1 MREKGVLKLLQYTC
15 QSCCGAVALKQ
26 NSTWPSVQTY
36 MSAFQLAR
44 SWPSC
49 CWYCYSAATLG
60 ACFES
65 KCHNLLCWCCAN
77 CKLQIYPHWN
87 PRLKERRFGAVKN
100 KTKKQNAGRRPERKP
115 KQHEHLGFLWNVS
128 IDPVVALVFHVTFD
142 VYFWVLTGKKQK
154 GNKKASNYICAG
166 FENHFYFLWGGTRS
180 DGMWAG
186 GVGWQVRQEWGRWQ
200 W

>member
-1 MREKGVLKLLQYTC
+1 MPVLLWR
-15 QSCCGAVALKQ
+15 CGTEAELNLVVGSNL
-26 NSTWPSVQTY
+26 

-44 SWPSC
+44 FWSSC

-65 KCHNLLCWCCAN
+65 KCQNLLCWCCAN
-77 CKLQIYPHWN
+77 WKMQIYPHWN
-87 PRLKERRFGAVKN
+87 PGSKSNGLGRKKQQQN
-100 KTKKQNAGRRPERKP
+100 KTTGRRPERKSKP
-115 KQHEHLGFLWNVS
+115 HENLGFLWNVS

-154 GNKKASNYICAG
+154 GNKKASIYICAG

-180 DGMWAG
+180 DGMWPGGYGVAG
-186 GVGWQVRQEWGRWQ
+186 KAGVG
-200 W
+200 